1 MDGSDNVKK
10 KKRENKVMNKT
21 NFIQGAFIATFGIVF
36 TKILGILYVIPFHAI
51 IGEQGGALYGYAYT
65 IYLVFTAL
73 SSAGIPLAISKLISE
88 YQTLGYYN
96 AKQRAFKM
104 GKQIALI
111 LGLICFVIL
120 FFFAPQLAHAILG
133 DLTGGNTIE
142 QVTFVIRVISTAILV
157 VPILSIYRGYLE
169 GHKFITPTALS
180 QIYEQIVRVI
190 FIVAGSFIALKVLH
204 LSLTTAVG
212 VAVFGAS
219 IGAFAAYVYL
229 LDKTLRNK
237 KKLNEKVLDKNEP
250 RITDKEIFRKIC
262 WYALPFI
269 MIDIFKSLYSFVD
282 TFTLVKTLGEQI
294 RYSTADAE
302 TVMGIIS
309 TWGSKFN
316 MIIISISTGV
326 IISLI
331 PNLTS
336 SLVLD
341 DKKDIHRKINQTFQ
355 ILLFL
360 TIPMTVGLSFLAEP
374 VWMVFYGSSKYGP
387 SVLSYFVFVALIT
400 SLFTT
405 SVTMVQ
411 VLKYYKVV
419 FFSLLTGVLLKALLN
434 VSLICGFHK
443 MGLPAYYGSIT
454 ATMIGYG
461 VSFIICLMALHK
473 KCGVNYEETV
483 KQLIHVLCGTVL
495 MIVVLLL
502 LRFVVP
508 IVVSNRFLNIF
519 IIMIYA
525 LVGMVVYF
533 FFTWNT
539 HTIQDIFGDHLLKK
553 LKFRKKKGGR
563 A

>member
-1 MDGSDNVKK
+1 
-10 KKRENKVMNKT
+10 
-21 NFIQGAFIATFGIVF
+21 
-36 TKILGILYVIPFHAI
+36 
-51 IGEQGGALYGYAYT
+51 
-65 IYLVFTAL
+65 
-73 SSAGIPLAISKLISE
+73 
-88 YQTLGYYN
+88 
-96 AKQRAFKM
+96 
-104 GKQIALI
+104 
-111 LGLICFVIL
+111 
-120 FFFAPQLAHAILG
+120 
-133 DLTGGNTIE
+133 
-142 QVTFVIRVISTAILV
+142 
-157 VPILSIYRGYLE
+157 
-169 GHKFITPTALS
+169 
-180 QIYEQIVRVI
+180 
-190 FIVAGSFIALKVLH
+190 
-204 LSLTTAVG
+204 
-212 VAVFGAS
+212 
-219 IGAFAAYVYL
+219 
-229 LDKTLRNK
+229 
-237 KKLNEKVLDKNEP
+237 
-250 RITDKEIFRKIC
+250 
-262 WYALPFI
+262 
-269 MIDIFKSLYSFVD
+269 VD

-294 RYSTADAE
+294 GYSTQDAE

-355 ILLFL
+355 ILIFL

-374 VWMVFYGSSKYGP
+374 VWMVFYGRSEYGP

-419 FFSLLTGVLLKALLN
+419 FFSLATGVLLKALLN

-483 KQLIHVLCGTVL
+483 KQLVHVLCGTVL
-495 MIVVLLL
+495 MILVLLVL
-502 LRFVVP
+502 KLVVP

-533 FFTWNT
+533 LFTWKM
-539 HTIQDIFGDHLLKK
+539 HTIQDIFGDNLLKK
-553 LKFRKKKGGR
+553 LRNRKKKGAR